1 MVESVTA
8 SAVISLAQEL
18 EDDSIALYERLA
30 ERFAQQETAFLG
42 FAKQSAKSKTLVVR
56 TYRETISDAL
66 EACFSFEGVDLEA
79 YRPRTVG
86 SADDLDVSAGY
97 AAALASAIER
107 EEQAIRFYQD
117 VAKRSESLMATIPM
131 AFKRVTK
138 TRGKRKLKLQ
148 ALLDEV
154 E

>member
-8 SAVISLAQEL
+8 SAVISLAEEL
-18 EDDSIALYERLA
+18 EDEAVAFYEQLA
-30 ERFAQQETAFLG
+30 ERFTDQQATFLG
-42 FAKQSAKSKTLVVR
+42 FAKDGAKNKTLVVR

-66 EACFSFEGVDLEA
+66 EACFSFEGVDLGA
-79 YRPRTVG
+79 YRAPTTG
-86 SADDLDVSAGY
+86 PADHLDPSTGY
-97 AAALASAIER
+97 AAALALAIER
-107 EEQAIRFYQD
+107 EELAIRFYEEM
-117 VAKRSESLMATIPM
+117 AKRSQSLMATIPM

-148 ALLDEV
+148 ALLDEA